1 MQIVR
6 PAPERFDEALALLR
20 AADTA
25 VWGDSDWT
33 ADELREEWDGLDLDH
48 DAWLVDLD
56 GELAGVMHLVDSRGG
71 RFIGDGYVHPSL
83 TGRGVGARVVQLLED
98 RARELEPSWPAHGP
112 VTVECAHLVGDG
124 RAPAL
129 FTSRGYARA
138 RSFFRMVVDVTD
150 PGPAPVWP
158 EGVELRPL
166 DVDRD
171 GERVHQANEETFV
184 SEWGHQPRPY
194 DEWRVRTFDWSR
206 FDASLVPV
214 AWEGDEVAGFALAY
228 AKRMGDWGWI
238 GSLGVRPQWRGRG
251 LGLALL
257 RESFE
262 RFRQAGETTVAL
274 GVDVENPTGA
284 TRLYER
290 AGMRVL
296 YQADVWRKELR
307 PDA

>member
-1 MQIVR
+1 VQIVR
-6 PAPERFDEALALLR
+6 PTPERFDEALALLR

-56 GELAGVMHLVDSRGG
+56 GTLAGVMHLVDSQGG

-83 TGRGVGARVVQLLED
+83 AGRGVGTRILELLEE
-98 RARELEPSWPAHGP
+98 RVRELEPSWPEDVP
-112 VTVECAHLVGDG
+112 VTVECAHLVGDE
-124 RAPAL
+124 RAPEL
-129 FTSRGYARA
+129 FASRGYARA
-138 RSFFRMVVDVTD
+138 RSYFRMVVDVTD
-150 PGPAPVWP
+150 PGPGPVWP

-171 GERVHQANEETFV
+171 GARVHEAYEETFR
-184 SEWGHQPRPY
+184 SEWGHRPRSY

-206 FDASLVPV
+206 FDPSLVTV
-214 AWEGDEVAGFALAY
+214 AWDGDRVAGFALAY
-228 AKRMGDWGWI
+228 TKRMGDWGWI
-238 GSLGVRPQWRGRG
+238 GSLGVQSAWRGRG

-262 RFRQAGETTVAL
+262 RFRQADETTVAL

-296 YQADVWRKELR
+296 YQADVWQKELR
-307 PDA
+307 PGG